1 MELQHSLRTI
11 PYCKP
16 LRKQYGMVNK
26 YTRTIVAEKLEELNR
41 LQAVYPETS
50 ERELIEKVG
59 LPRGTLRH
67 WQARQENI
75 DADPEVVA
83 FFASPA
89 GVAFLHRL
97 VLAAHFVISFLG
109 VGGVRLVSA
118 FLELSGLS
126 QFIASSYS
134 PQRKVS
140 VEIEKQT
147 CAFEKEEEARLAR
160 EMKPQ
165 KICIAQDETEHD
177 QSCLVAIEPVSNY
190 ILLEKYAKNRQ
201 AETWNQEMAEAVAG
215 KPIEIV
221 LSTSD
226 EGRGIISHVQN
237 GLGVHHA
244 PDVFHVQQEV
254 SRATSGSLAGKI
266 RKVEKEVER
275 AEKKVR
281 QQEMAKEKY
290 YAKKRR
296 PGRPPNL
303 DRRIKNAKQER
314 KQALE
319 SLTMRQEQQERVR
332 KANKAISGVYH
343 PYNLQ
348 TGAAQETETVDEAL
362 RTQFK
367 ELETIAEEAGL
378 RKSSRQRIEKAK
390 RVVVGMVAT
399 IAFFWLTVTAKIE
412 ALELAEE
419 TERMVFENLLPAYY
433 LSIVAEKTK
442 DIAQR
447 EQLKQRAAE
456 LIAAVQNKDS
466 PIQQLSVAEQQTL
479 DTVAWECIHLFQPSS
494 SCVEGRNGQ
503 LALRHHALHR
513 LSDQKLNAL
522 KVVHNFHLRR
532 QDGTTAAE
540 RFFGQA
546 PRELFSYLLERV
558 DLPGFPAKKR
568 PHAKQKISLFT
579 SENACLA

>member
-1 MELQHSLRTI
+1 MA
-11 PYCKP
+11 K
-16 LRKQYGMVNK
+16 K
-26 YTRTIVAEKLEELNR
+26 YTRAIIAEKLEELNH
-41 LQAVYPETS
+41 LQKACPEIS
-50 ERELIEKVG
+50 ERYLIEKVG
-59 LPRGTLRH
+59 IPRSTLRH

-75 DADPEVVA
+75 DMDPDVAA

-109 VGGVRLVSA
+109 PGGVRLVCM
-118 FLELSGLS
+118 FLELSGLAR
-126 QFIASSYS
+126 FVASSYS

-140 VEIEKQT
+140 LEIEKQI
-147 CAFEKEEEARLAR
+147 CAFEKEEEARLAT
-160 EMKPQ
+160 EMEPKQ
-165 KICIAQDETEHD
+165 ICVAQDETEHER
-177 QSCLVAIEPVSNY
+177 SCLVAIEPVSNY
-190 ILLEKYAKNRQ
+190 ILLEKYAGDRQ
-201 AETWNQEMAEAVAG
+201 AETWNQEMSKAVAG

-221 LSTSD
+221 QSTSD
-226 EGRGIISHVQN
+226 EGRGIISHVKN

-244 PDVFHVQQEV
+244 PDVFHVQQEI
-254 SRATSGSLAGKI
+254 SRATSGSLAGKV
-266 RKVEKEVER
+266 RKAEKEVEKAR
-275 AEKKVR
+275 QKVKK
-281 QQEMAKEKY
+281 QEMDKEKH
-290 YAKKRR
+290 YAQKRK
-296 PGRPPNL
+296 PGRPP
-303 DRRIKNAKQER
+303 DFDKRIENARQEK
-314 KQALE
+314 KQAQE
-319 SLTMRQEQQERVR
+319 NLTIRREQQERAR

-348 TGAAQETETVDEAL
+348 TGEAQDAEMVNKAL
-362 RTQFK
+362 RVQFK

-378 RKSSRQRIEKAK
+378 RDSSRQRIEKAK
-390 RVVVGMVAT
+390 RVIVGMVAT
-399 IAFFWLTVTAKIE
+399 VAFFWLTVTAKIE
-412 ALELAEE
+412 ALGLAEE
-419 TERMVFENLLPAYY
+419 TEKMVFEKLLPAYY
-433 LSIVAEKTK
+433 LSVVAEKTK

-447 EQLKQRAAE
+447 EQLKQKSEE

-479 DTVAWECIHLFQPSS
+479 DAVAWECVHLFQPSS

-522 KVVHNFHLRR
+522 KVVHNFYLRR

-546 PRELFSYLLERV
+546 PKELFSYILERI

-568 PHAKQKISLFT
+568 PHVKRKISLFT
-579 SENACLA
+579 PENACLA

>member
-1 MELQHSLRTI
+1 MAKKH
-11 PYCKP
+11 
-16 LRKQYGMVNK
+16 
-26 YTRTIVAEKLEELNR
+26 TRTIVAEKLEEFNR
-41 LQAVYPETS
+41 LQDAYPEIS
-50 ERELIEKVG
+50 ERQLIEKVG
-59 LPRGTLRH
+59 IPRGTLRH

-75 DADPEVVA
+75 DMDPDVVA
-83 FFASPA
+83 FFTSSA

-97 VLAAHFVISFLG
+97 VLAAHFVTSFLG
-109 VGGVRLVSA
+109 SGGVRLVCA

-140 VEIEKQT
+140 VEMEKQI
-147 CAFEKEEEARLAR
+147 CAFEKEEDARLAT

-165 KICIAQDETEHD
+165 QICVAQDETEHER
-177 QSCLVAIEPVSNY
+177 SCLVAIEPVSNY
-190 ILLEKYAKNRQ
+190 ILLEKYAENRQ
-201 AETWNQEMAEAVAG
+201 AETWNQKMSEAVAG

-221 LSTSD
+221 QSTSD
-226 EGRGIISHVQN
+226 EGRGITSHVKN

-266 RKVEKEVER
+266 RKAEKEVER
-275 AEKKVR
+275 AEQKVKK
-281 QQEMAKEKY
+281 QEAAKAKY
-290 YAKKRR
+290 YAQKQGS
-296 PGRPPNL
+296 GRPPSFDN
-303 DRRIKNAKQER
+303 RIENARQEK
-314 KQALE
+314 KQAVE
-319 SLTMRQEQQERVR
+319 SLTVGQEQQEQAR
-332 KANKAISGVYH
+332 KANKAISEVYH

-348 TGAAQETETVDEAL
+348 TGEAQETETVDEAL
-362 RTQFK
+362 RVQFK
-367 ELETIAEEAGL
+367 KLETIAEEAGL
-378 RKSSRQRIEKAK
+378 RESSRQRIEKAK

-412 ALELAEE
+412 ALGLAEE
-419 TERMVFENLLPAYY
+419 TEHMVYENLLPAYY

-447 EQLKQRAAE
+447 EQLKQKSEE
-456 LIAAVQNKDS
+456 LIAVVQNKDS
-466 PIQQLSVAEQQTL
+466 PIQRLSTAEQQTL
-479 DTVAWECIHLFQPSS
+479 DTVAWECVHLFQPSS

-513 LSDQKLNAL
+513 LSDRKLNAL

-532 QDGTTAAE
+532 RDGTTAAE

-546 PRELFSYLLERV
+546 PKELFSYLLERI

-568 PHAKQKISLFT
+568 PHIKQKISLFT
-579 SENACLA
+579 PENACLA